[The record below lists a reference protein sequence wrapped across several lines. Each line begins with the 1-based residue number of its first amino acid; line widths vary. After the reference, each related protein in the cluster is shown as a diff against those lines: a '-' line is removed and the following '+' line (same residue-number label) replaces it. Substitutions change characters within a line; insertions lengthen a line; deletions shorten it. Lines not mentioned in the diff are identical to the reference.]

1 MHNSIKIFSYLNQLE
16 MSTVLTIE
24 NFDTPL
30 RGTRILQYILKGCQD
45 APLYEMAAAG
55 GEPFA
60 RSILIAPSRA
70 VGAQQFF
77 RTAWDAVFQVRTG
90 GGNSQQ
96 QNQQIQQDWSFILTY
111 ITNSPKPICI
121 FVEDGIDPPDAFI
134 KRLPQTATLIVQKT
148 LGQRPSQL
156 YDTIYFP
163 PVAEAQSQEANIILG
178 CLDILLASKNEDRR
192 SWLKELRVISAG
204 IVWTR
209 YEERMQQGAVYW
221 YDSTDTD
228 VAVSK
233 LPPSVVASH
242 LKVLAGMLG
251 V

>member
-1 MHNSIKIFSYLNQLE
+1 

-30 RGTRILQYILKGCQD
+30 RGTKILQYTLKGCQD

-77 RTAWDAVFQVRTG
+77 RTAWDAVFQVRAVVSGSNMTA
-90 GGNSQQ
+90 NSQQ
-96 QNQQIQQDWSFILTY
+96 QNQQTQQDWSFILTY

-148 LGQRPSQL
+148 LGQRPSPL

-163 PVAEAQSQEANIILG
+163 PVAEAQSQEANIILS

-192 SWLKELRVISAG
+192 SWLKELRVVSAG
-204 IVWTR
+204 IVWTK
-209 YEERMQQGAVYW
+209 YEERFQQGAVYW
-221 YDSTDTD
+221 YDPADTD
-228 VAVSK
+228 VSVSK
-233 LPPSVVASH
+233 LPSSVVASH
-242 LKVLAGMLG
+242 LKVLAGMLAA
-251 V
+251 

>member
-1 MHNSIKIFSYLNQLE
+1 
-16 MSTVLTIE
+16 MSSVLTIE
-24 NFDTPL
+24 NFDAPL
-30 RGTRILQYILKGCQD
+30 RGTKILQYIFKGCLD
-45 APLYEMAAAG
+45 APLYEIAAAG

-77 RTAWDAVFQVRTG
+77 RTAWDAVFQVRSTVING
-90 GGNSQQ
+90 SNSNNSIQTQQ
-96 QNQQIQQDWSFILTY
+96 TSQDWSFILTY

-134 KRLPQTATLIVQKT
+134 KRLPQSATLIVQKT
-148 LGQRPSQL
+148 LGTRLSSL

-163 PVAEAQSQEANIILG
+163 SIVEAQSQEANIILG

-192 SWLKELRVISAG
+192 SWLKELRVVGAG

-209 YEERMQQGAVYW
+209 YEERSTQGSVYW
-221 YDSTDTD
+221 YDPGDTD
-228 VAVSK
+228 VAVNK
-233 LPPSVVASH
+233 LPSSVVASH
-242 LKVLAGMLG
+242 LKVLAGMLAA
-251 V
+251 